1 MRTLNRAL
9 DEITRWGAAL
19 VLPLVALLFLQ
30 WPLRD
35 GIGAWSRQANDM
47 AQWIFALYVALA
59 IRHTSRVGGHMAANA
74 LASRYPLKLRLAIV
88 RYGQALCVL
97 PWSLFVI
104 FSSAAP
110 VWRSLHTLEA
120 FPDTSNPLYFVI
132 KCSVFLLGLLL
143 ALQSLAD
150 LFAPGERIVREAGQ

>member
-1 MRTLNRAL
+1 MEALNRAL
-9 DEITRWGAAL
+9 AALTRWGALL

-35 GIGAWSRQANDM
+35 VLAAGSRQANDM

-59 IRHTSRVGGHMAANA
+59 IRHTSAIRGHMSATA
-74 LASRYPLKLRLAIV
+74 LASRYPLVVRRAIA
-88 RYGQALCVL
+88 RYGEALCLL
-97 PWSLFVI
+97 PWSLFVL

-110 VWRSLHTLEA
+110 VWHSLASLEA

-132 KCSVFLLGLLL
+132 KCSVFLLALLVT
-143 ALQSLAD
+143 LQSPVELMARRAD
-150 LFAPGERIVREAGQ
+150 